1 MERRSLKA
9 WTPTELQAMIK
20 DRGKRMKEL
29 TENYLGERKLLLSDI
44 SLLTAEVA
52 RRAGNED

>member
-9 WTPTELQAMIK
+9 WTPTELRNIIK

-29 TENYLGERKLLLSDI
+29 TDNYLKERKLLLSDI
-44 SLLTAEVA
+44 SLLAAEVA
-52 RRAGNED
+52 RRAGK